1 MKKSTIAIIAG
12 LAVAVGVVF
21 LVLNK
26 RKPSNTTPDG
36 AIMGSVACMR
46 DNDIKGLLTRV
57 LTPED
62 YAKMKKEFESKSNKM
77 SAKNRAEF
85 NAMLTQ
91 LTAKNAEETIY
102 GLIKPQLV
110 EAQGQMNEAKKGFP
124 GMIQELMSMQG
135 GNKDADAK
143 AAGEMASALGT
154 WIAGLK
160 LDDEA
165 KAKKGISIVCSTV
178 RSLKIN
184 NADDLEA
191 LTFDQALVKSGKVMA
206 GLKQVLDLYGM
217 SINQTLDS
225 VKVGKPEV
233 KDSTAKVPLTVT
245 FLGKTVTLPMTLT
258 KSGDRWYGKG
268 PK

>member
-12 LAVAVGVVF
+12 LALAVGVVF
-21 LVLNK
+21 LVLSK

-36 AIMGSVACMR
+36 AIMGSVACVR
-46 DNDIKGLLTRV
+46 NNDIKGLLTRV

-62 YAKMKKEFESKSNKM
+62 YAKMKKEFDSKSKM
-77 SAKNRAEF
+77 SDKQKAEF

-110 EAQGQMNEAKKGFP
+110 EAQGQMNEAKKSFP

-135 GNKDADAK
+135 GDKDADKK
-143 AAGEMASALGT
+143 AAGEMAGALGT

-184 NADDLEA
+184 NADELEA
-191 LTFDQALVKSGKVMA
+191 LTFDQVLVKSGKVMD
-206 GLKQVLDLYGM
+206 GLKKVLDIYGM

-233 KDSTAKVPLTVT
+233 KDSSAKVAVTYT
-245 FLGKTVTLPMTLT
+245 FLGKTVTLSQTLT
-258 KSGDRWYGKG
+258 KSGDRWYGKVS
-268 PK
+268 K